1 VSTRDSLVGRRELT
15 PQTSDLPDA
24 ADHEVTASDGCSS
37 ALADLARSH
46 HEALVRF
53 LTLRTG
59 SREDAQEVAQ
69 EAYAKLLALDR
80 RDTISFLAG
89 YLWRVAANLAVDHKR
104 RRALSDRFSVQAGQ
118 ARDGLEASSESVV
131 DARQRLVI
139 IQRAIGELPPRCLQA
154 FILRVMNGL
163 KFQQVG
169 QEMGVSD
176 RMAKAYV
183 ARALEH
189 LQDSL
194 DAADQ
199 PGSIL

>member
-1 VSTRDSLVGRRELT
+1 MSAGDRLRDRRE
-15 PQTSDLPDA
+15 SA
-24 ADHEVTASDGCSS
+24 ALGLDSPAVTDGPVATDDGER
-37 ALADLARSH
+37 ALADLARNH

-89 YLWRVAANLAVDHKR
+89 YLWRIATNLAVDHQR
-104 RRALSDRFSVQAGQ
+104 RREVGDRFSARTGQ
-118 ARDGLEASSESVV
+118 ATAAEASSESVV
-131 DARQRLVI
+131 DARQRLLIVE
-139 IQRAIGELPPRCLQA
+139 RALGELPPKCLQA
-154 FILRVMNGL
+154 FMLRVLSGL

-169 QEMGVSD
+169 RQMGISD

-183 ARALEH
+183 ARALEY

-194 DAADQ
+194 DAADW
-199 PGSIL
+199 PRSRP

>member
-1 VSTRDSLVGRRELT
+1 MSARDSLVGRRKLT
-15 PQTSDLPDA
+15 PETPDLPDEPDCVA
-24 ADHEVTASDGCSS
+24 AAGDGSS
-37 ALADLARSH
+37 RALADLARNH

-104 RRALSDRFSVQAGQ
+104 RRQLIERFCAQAAQAEDR
-118 ARDGLEASSESVV
+118 LEAPSESVV
-131 DARQRLVI
+131 DARQRLLIV
-139 IQRAIGELPPRCLQA
+139 QRAMSELPPKCLQA
-154 FILRVMNGL
+154 FVLRVLNGL

-169 QEMGVSD
+169 REMGISD

-183 ARALEH
+183 ARALEY

-194 DAADQ
+194 DAADNAGGA
-199 PGSIL
+199 P

>member
-1 VSTRDSLVGRRELT
+1 MTG
-15 PQTSDLPDA
+15 
-24 ADHEVTASDGCSS
+24 SDGCSP
-37 ALADLARSH
+37 ALADLARNH

-89 YLWRVAANLAVDHKR
+89 YLWRIAANLAVDHKR
-104 RRALSDRFSVQAGQ
+104 RRELSDRFNVQAAQ
-118 ARDGLEASSESVV
+118 APDTLEASSESVV
-131 DARQRLVI
+131 DAHQRLVV
-139 IQRAIGELPPRCLQA
+139 IQRALGELPPRCLQA
-154 FILRVMNGL
+154 FILRVINGL

-169 QEMGVSD
+169 REMGVSD

-183 ARALEH
+183 ARALEY

-194 DAADQ
+194 DAADSA
-199 PGSIL
+199 GSAP